1 MHNEF
6 SIIADFLPHLS
17 LQSDKIRFGITTTE
31 PDYLVQVRNSICCTQ
46 SDWMYDAFR
55 VIAEYSIEF
64 NPPTPNYLQY
74 LTELQYS
81 ESLWI
86 TLGSGNEVASQLP
99 VEQQLTSLAMGI
111 NLHFHLH

>member
-1 MHNEF
+1 
-6 SIIADFLPHLS
+6 
-17 LQSDKIRFGITTTE
+17 
-31 PDYLVQVRNSICCTQ
+31 
-46 SDWMYDAFR
+46 MYDAFR